1 MYVASNNDFHNRFSL
16 NFTQLTFAIHIENV
30 YPETFATMKLYHTP
44 GSPPSRSVLMTI
56 RNLGLEVDIQIV
68 DLATGEHLTPEFV
81 KLNPMHQVPVLVD
94 ADFVLSESRAIQAY
108 LVNSKKPGSDLYP
121 SDPQTRAIV
130 DQLLYFDATAFFS
143 ILKTSLVSSCF

>member
-1 MYVASNNDFHNRFSL
+1 
-16 NFTQLTFAIHIENV
+16 
-30 YPETFATMKLYHTP
+30 MKLFHTP

-94 ADFVLSESRAIQAY
+94 VDFVLSESRAIQAY

-143 ILKTSLVSSCF
+143 VLKASLVSSCC